1 MLIHALFAVT
11 GTLVTGPQVQEAPQS
26 GTGDPPPARRQ
37 AYPLNCRGGA
47 PLAFD
52 TIAPRSDTG
61 SVVRLAVSFAPN
73 ATAAGPEGQGLQPGS
88 CAWVDRPVS
97 GEEPR
102 RIRFGIHHTDSA
114 PARTVGDTGMY
125 WSFLAYNSGSG
136 HFEGEGYRHW
146 HASSPPR
153 PPAAVQPSTT
163 PGRGAWLPF
172 DPGHLPWY
180 VAAWVIVVGMPMLFV
195 TGWWSGWRRLAGL
208 SPDRAGGRGRAFS
221 CGNMVMALANYRGGV
236 RVKPD
241 ESHLHFST
249 WMLYRPGHP
258 PFSVPWSDI
267 KATRD
272 GWPWFPFKGTPVV
285 RLTLAKY
292 PTLRILMPRMVGERI
307 VAESG
312 DRLQLAERPAPPPPA
327 R

>member
-1 MLIHALFAVT
+1 MVAHTLAAVAALLPM
-11 GTLVTGPQVQEAPQS
+11 GGPLQS
-26 GTGDPPPARRQ
+26 RPQ
-37 AYPLNCRGGA
+37 AYPLNCRGGV

-52 TIAPRSDTG
+52 TLSSPSDTG
-61 SVVRLAVSFAPN
+61 TVVGLAVTFLANPV
-73 ATAAGPEGQGLQPGS
+73 AAGAEGQGLQPGT

-97 GEEPR
+97 DAEPR
-102 RIRFGIHHTDSA
+102 RLFVAIHYMDST
-114 PARTVGDTGMY
+114 PARTVGDTAMY

-136 HFEGEGYRHW
+136 HLVGEGYRHW
-146 HASSPPR
+146 HAASPPL
-153 PPAAVQPSTT
+153 PMSTQPTAAPR
-163 PGRGAWLPF
+163 RGSWLPF
-172 DPGHLPWY
+172 DPTILPWF
-180 VAAWVIVVGMPMLFV
+180 VAAWVAIVGMPMLFF
-195 TGWWSGWRRLAGL
+195 TGWWSGWRRLARFY
-208 SPDRAGGRGRAFS
+208 PDRDGGRGRAFS

-272 GWPWFPFKGTPVV
+272 GWPWFPFKGMPVV
-285 RLTLAKY
+285 RLTIARY
-292 PTLRILMPRMVGERI
+292 PTLRILLPRMVGERI

-312 DRLQLAERPAPPPPA
+312 GRLQLTEPPPA